1 METHRMETG
10 VDALARLAGA
20 SELEIYRRIFYA
32 SPDYIAFSR
41 LSDGCFIDVNPGFER
56 VLGFRREDVIGK
68 TSYEVGI
75 WPESGADQRQAY
87 AKKLLQERAV
97 HDYPGHLRCADGR
110 VIDVEASANIVE
122 IHGEEVLVAIVRD
135 VTERNRAAAA
145 LREADRR
152 KDEFLA
158 MLAHELRNP
167 IAPISMAAQ
176 LLMGAPGDA
185 ARVGQLSQ
193 VIARQVGHMVGLVD
207 DLLDVSRVTRGL
219 VVLEQRALDLN
230 MLLTDAVEQV
240 RPLLDARRH
249 LLTINT
255 SDEPACVFADR
266 SRMVQIVTN
275 LLNNAAKYTPEGG
288 FISLTVSL
296 QPEHVELA
304 VSDNGIGIAPPLLS
318 QVFDLFTQA
327 ERSPDRSQGGLGLGL
342 ALVKSLTEL
351 HQGTVCVSS
360 GGIGQGSRFAVRLP
374 RLRLPDMVP
383 GQMQP
388 ELLAHAHVAAHP
400 LRILLVDDNVD
411 AANTLATFLKDAGH
425 QVMVRHDVTGALAA
439 LEGGMPEVCIFDI
452 GLPDVDGYNLARRVR
467 ALPGGRGC
475 RLLGLSGYGQ
485 ERDRTVALQAGFDE
499 YFVKP
504 ADTRHLLSLLSQWAD

>member
-1 METHRMETG
+1 MKTG

-56 VLGFRREDVIGK
+56 LLGYRREDVIGK

-87 AKKLLQERAV
+87 ARKLRQERAV
-97 HDYPGHLRCADGR
+97 RDYPGYLRCADGR
-110 VIDVEASANIVE
+110 VIEVEASSNIVE
-122 IHGEEVLVAIVRD
+122 IHGEEVLIAIVRD

-185 ARVGQLSQ
+185 ARVDQLSQ

-219 VVLEQRALDLN
+219 VVLEQHALDLN
-230 MLLTDAVEQV
+230 MLLIDAVEQV

-249 LLTINT
+249 LLTVQP
-255 SDEPACVFADR
+255 SEEPACIFADR
-266 SRMVQIVTN
+266 SRMVQIVAN

-288 FISLTVSL
+288 AISLTISL

-304 VSDNGIGIAPPLLS
+304 VSDNGIGIAPALLS

-351 HQGTVCVSS
+351 HQGTVYASS
-360 GGIGQGSRFAVRLP
+360 GGVGQGSRFAVRLP
-374 RLRLPDMVP
+374 RLRLRLPDMAP
-383 GQMQP
+383 AQMQP
-388 ELLAHAHVAAHP
+388 ELLAHAHVSAHP

-411 AANTLATFLKDAGH
+411 AANTLAAFLKDAGH
-425 QVMVRHDVTGALAA
+425 QVTARHDVSGALAA
-439 LEGGMPEVCIFDI
+439 LEAGMPEVCIFDI
-452 GLPDVDGYNLARRVR
+452 GLPDVDGCSLARCVR
-467 ALPGGRGC
+467 ALPGGQDC
-475 RLLGLSGYGQ
+475 RLLGLSGYGH
-485 ERDRTVALQAGFDE
+485 ERDRARALQAGFDE

-504 ADTRHLLSLLSQWAD
+504 VDTGCLLSLLSQWAA